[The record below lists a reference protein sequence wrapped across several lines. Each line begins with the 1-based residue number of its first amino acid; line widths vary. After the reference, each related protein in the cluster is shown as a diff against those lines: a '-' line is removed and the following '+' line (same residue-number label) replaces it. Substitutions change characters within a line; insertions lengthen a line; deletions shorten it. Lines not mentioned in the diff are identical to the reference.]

1 MQCVSN
7 GGLLEDDVIETTI
20 MKNLRTEQA
29 HHGGS
34 QVLTAAECK
43 AKGNA
48 CLQAKEFTTAISW
61 YTAAIEKDGTNHV
74 FYSNR
79 SAAHLNLGDAT
90 AALADAESCI
100 KVKPD
105 WAKGY
110 SRKGAAL
117 HKLNRM
123 AESVASYEA
132 GENRPFKRS
141 A

>member
-1 MQCVSN
+1 MEEAKS
-7 GGLLEDDVIETTI
+7 
-20 MKNLRTEQA
+20 
-29 HHGGS
+29 
-34 QVLTAAECK
+34 LTAAECK

-90 AALADAESCI
+90 AADAESCI

-132 GENRPFKRS
+132 GLKIDPSNAALSQGLAAAKKAMQPEDAKPIW